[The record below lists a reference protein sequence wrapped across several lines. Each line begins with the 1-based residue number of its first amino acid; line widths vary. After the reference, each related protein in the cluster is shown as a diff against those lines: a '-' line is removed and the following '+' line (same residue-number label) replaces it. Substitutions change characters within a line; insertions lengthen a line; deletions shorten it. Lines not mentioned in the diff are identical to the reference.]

1 MKLIVDARVLS
12 SRPCGI
18 GMYAFRYINEL
29 RKNPEIELTLLT
41 DVIVS
46 QEIKALENAGVPIV
60 AYGKAIFRSAAV
72 FEYFRFVAKELRER
86 QPDVF
91 WEPNCLLPMGLPGYK
106 GKLVVT
112 IYDMFPLTMPDCF
125 GWKYRMYFKHGVGQ
139 TVHRANLI
147 CYDSVEAQES
157 TEAFFP
163 EAKKKKSFVCYPIVD
178 RGRKDKCGEDA
189 GKAVSGNTQKE
200 EAVPYFYYIG
210 NVERRKGIDILL
222 KAYEL
227 YRAEGGQK
235 GLKIAGGLKDECL
248 KEQLEQMK
256 SVEGFS
262 YLGYVSDDEKRELF
276 RHCDTFVF
284 PSRGEGFGIPILE
297 AMSAGKPVI
306 ASRLSVFEEIIG
318 DCIRFFDMEGT
329 ADQQA
334 AALCRAMRDE
344 VRADLGAYEQV
355 LGRYEK
361 WKLGAAY
368 AEQLKSL

>member
-41 DVIVS
+41 DVAAS
-46 QEIKALENAGVPIV
+46 QEIKALESAGVPVIT
-60 AYGKAIFRSAAV
+60 YGKAIFRSAAV
-72 FEYFRFVAKELRER
+72 LEYFRFVARELRER

-91 WEPNCLLPMGLPGYK
+91 WEPNCLLPVGLPGYK

-125 GWKYRMYFKHGVGQ
+125 GWKYRLYFKYGVGRTIRQ
-139 TVHRANLI
+139 ADLI
-147 CYDSVEAQES
+147 CYDSAEAQES

-163 EAKKKKSFVCYPIVD
+163 EAKKKKTFVCYPIVD
-178 RGRKDKCGEDA
+178 KGHRTA
-189 GKAVSGNTQKE
+189 GTE
-200 EAVPYFYYIG
+200 EKQNVAAPYFYYIG
-210 NVERRKGIDILL
+210 NVERRKGIDALL
-222 KAYEL
+222 RAYEL
-227 YRAEGGQK
+227 YRAEGGRK
-235 GLKIAGGLKDECL
+235 ELKIAGGIKDEYL
-248 KEQLEQMK
+248 KERLEEMK

-262 YLGYVSDDEKRELF
+262 YLGYVSDDEKKELF
-276 RHCDTFVF
+276 RNCDTFVF

-318 DCIRFFDMEGT
+318 DCIRYFDIEGT
-329 ADQQA
+329 TEQQA
-334 AALCRAMRDE
+334 VALCKAMKSD
-344 VRADLGAYEQV
+344 VKADLETYEQV
-355 LGRYEK
+355 LDRYEK
-361 WKLGAAY
+361 KKLGRTY
-368 AEQLKSL
+368 AEQLKAL